1 LTERVLA
8 VCNGYGQLRQYD
20 TRASIKVTSN
30 AIITQKDLML
40 THVAHSKINEHHL
53 YVITQ
58 EGHPL
63 LLDRR
68 QNCKIIRK
76 MPGAKGSVRDCK
88 VLAASEIDLA
98 ADSNELLL
106 TVGCDRH
113 LRVFDPKQLTQID
126 TSCGAAYL
134 KQKLSCLLLK
144 D

>member
-1 LTERVLA
+1 
-8 VCNGYGQLRQYD
+8 
-20 TRASIKVTSN
+20 
-30 AIITQKDLML
+30 ML